1 MGRFSYTPS
10 QIARMPERE
19 VRKIYSEYRKIANKR
34 AARLRARG
42 FSDWELSKKKF
53 AKTKDLDAQEVREQF
68 AEVNLFL
75 RDTRTKLKTL
85 QKWVDSEIESLHE
98 HGYDFVNHSNF
109 RKFIDFMEW
118 AKSRAGANDRVNG
131 SNRVAEL
138 FEQTERLKI
147 SANALQK
154 NFDFYLENLD
164 KISKVKPLENTNRAM
179 SDREL
184 TSRINKVGKKEEQR
198 NINKLSRSRRIRRL
212 KRK

>member
-19 VRKIYSEYRKIANKR
+19 VRKLYSEYRKIANKR

-42 FSDWELSKKKF
+42 YSDWELSKKKF
-53 AKTKDLDAQEVREQF
+53 AKTKDLDAQKVREQF
-68 AEVNLFL
+68 AEVNFFL
-75 RDTRTKLKTL
+75 RDTRTKMKTL
-85 QKWVDSEIESLHE
+85 QKWIDSEIKTLHE
-98 HGYDFVNHSNF
+98 HGYEFVNYSNF
-109 RKFIDFMEW
+109 KKFTDFMEW

-131 SNRVAEL
+131 SNRLAEL

-147 SANALQK
+147 SANALEER
-154 NFDFYLENLD
+154 FDFYLENLE
-164 KISKVKPLENTNRAM
+164 KIALVEPLEHTTRHM

-184 TSRINKVGKKEEQR
+184 TSRINKAGKEK
-198 NINKLSRSRRIRRL
+198 KPGTIRRASRNKIRRM